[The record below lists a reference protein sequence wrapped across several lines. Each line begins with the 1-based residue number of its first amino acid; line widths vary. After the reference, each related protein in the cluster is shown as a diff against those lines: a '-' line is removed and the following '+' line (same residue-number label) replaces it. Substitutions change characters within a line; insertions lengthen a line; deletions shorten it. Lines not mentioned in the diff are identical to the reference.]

1 MILALIKTYIHTQE
15 WGVSVTDL
23 TILLAGGM
31 WILRFG
37 LGKQSNVL
45 SRNKKDSRADSSVNY
60 DSLAHEDSK
69 GKSTDYC
76 VVKRLFL

>member
-1 MILALIKTYIHTQE
+1 MK
-15 WGVSVTDL
+15 DL

-37 LGKQSNVL
+37 LGKKSNIL
-45 SRNKKDSRADSSVNY
+45 SRNKKDSGAESSVNY

-69 GKSTDYC
+69 GKSINYC
-76 VVKRLFL
+76 VVKRHFL